1 MGNRERRDELLL
13 LMALSGEMPADWVGG
28 AAGSESYG
36 AVLLTRLKQ
45 EGFVKLRSGDG
56 LRGYLLRAKGKRYLL
71 ETYREDVEAFLTG
84 AVCTNHVKSE
94 PEKRLRLH
102 RMSMVWITCHRA
114 GIRIFAGEK
123 PELFP
128 AIHPIPYDSQQ
139 EQEDR
144 GAFYYGTSEWKLETD
159 QEIKGS
165 RACGILLADTTYVV
179 YNTMDSLMKWTQK
192 TERNLRNRISMRLQ
206 KSRKGNLGGAVLFG
220 KDMELLKRLLASD
233 GGVKGN
239 LFRLDDTY
247 EKFYYIPF
255 EEPMLQLRLL
265 CDLKGQERLA
275 RFLST
280 ALKEVQKERFGLEA
294 GRDANGIPVYF
305 CYLLELWQ
313 LRRIWSQRFLE
324 GGRIFC
330 FTYQARVLKEVF
342 ADHFVIEAIQ
352 PEKVY
357 QYLGWKHG

>member
-1 MGNRERRDELLL
+1 MEKRERRDELLL
-13 LMALSGEMPADWVGG
+13 LMALSGEMPADWVGR

-45 EGFVKLRSGDG
+45 EGFVKPRSGDG

-71 ETYREDVEAFLTG
+71 ETHREDVEAFLAG

-102 RMSMVWITCHRA
+102 RMSMAWIACYRA
-114 GIRIFAGEK
+114 GIRIFASDK

-128 AIHPIPYDSQQ
+128 ALHLSLYDSRK
-139 EQEDR
+139 EQEN
-144 GAFYYGTSEWKLETD
+144 GSAFYYGTSEWKLETD

-165 RACGILLADTTYVV
+165 RACGILLADRAYIV

-206 KSRKGNLGGAVLFG
+206 KSRKGNLCGAVLFG

-233 GGVKGN
+233 GGVKGD

-247 EKFYYIPF
+247 EKLYYIPF
-255 EEPMLQLRLL
+255 EEPVLQLRLL
-265 CDLKGQERLA
+265 CDLEGQERLS

-280 ALKEVQKERFGLEA
+280 ALKEVQQERFGLEA
-294 GRDANGIPVYF
+294 GRDEKGTPVYF

-330 FTYQARVLKEVF
+330 FTYQARVLKELF
-342 ADHFVIEAIQ
+342 SDYFVIEAIQ
-352 PEKVY
+352 PEKVC
-357 QYLGWKHG
+357 QYLGWKT